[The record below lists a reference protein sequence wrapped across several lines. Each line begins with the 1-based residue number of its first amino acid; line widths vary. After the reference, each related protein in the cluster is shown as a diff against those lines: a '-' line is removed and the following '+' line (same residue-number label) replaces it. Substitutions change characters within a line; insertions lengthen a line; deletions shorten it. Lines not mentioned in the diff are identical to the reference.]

1 MRMATN
7 ARYAIIAA
15 ILAASPALADG
26 IDYGVVGSIDGI
38 KGGVSGGGHGKVLL
52 VNGTTFLLLNGGG
65 KVCLAGGC

>member
-1 MRMATN
+1 MAY

-15 ILAASPALADG
+15 ILVASPALADG

-38 KGGVSGGGHGKVLL
+38 KRGVSSSGHGKILL
-52 VNGTTFLLLNGGG
+52 VNGTSFLLLNDGIN